1 MKRWEPLIKHKGR
14 TIMKKR
20 MEQLI
25 KGNFEYTVPQV
36 ILSEKEILVRAKE
49 GESYKGELFFGAE
62 DNSKVKGMIFSTN
75 RRIVLA
81 KDQFSGNTVYVQYG
95 IDTGGLRAGDNCSG
109 EIVISSN
116 LGEYRI
122 QVKLTVIGK
131 EVKTSQGDIK
141 NLKQFT
147 ALAQVD
153 YHEAFRLF
161 TKEAFRKLLQGE
173 DEQYAA
179 LYRGM
184 SQNPVTYQHMEEF
197 LIGAKKKEAVELS
210 VDKSFKEMLRIESS
224 TKDSLFIYKNTW
236 GYTRIEIEVEGDFLE
251 VEKKVVTTDDFIG
264 SVYGLE
270 YVILREKL
278 GKGKRY
284 GRIIIKNVY
293 GTQVFEICASA
304 SRDYE
309 INTRSFE
316 NKIKH
321 AMLRNYLELS
331 AQKIEYHQ
339 WKERM
344 FANLEELKSAGCF
357 TTIHQLFES
366 YAYFTEDNMQKAL
379 EALWLLK
386 GREFGEHE
394 AEEKGLYLYLAKETQ
409 LLVGEEADISEQI
422 QSAYRKNQ
430 GSMLLLGLL
439 LRVDEEFINAP
450 VKQLFMLERQ
460 FDRGNTSPFLYL
472 EAAKILLK
480 DESHLKKLSPFMIQ
494 TLAFAAKY
502 NMLNQELGMRVA
514 YMSIREK
521 KFRSSIYRILA
532 ACYEVY
538 PGKDI
543 LEAICKLV
551 MLGQPGRKEYFRW
564 YALAVEQGVRITR
577 LYEFYIET
585 MGKNYLEPLPQP
597 VRLYFSYNNTLSSR
611 RKAFVYGN
619 IIRNKDKDPHTY
631 ESYRQAMEVF
641 AAESVKAGRINEDYA
656 IVYQEF
662 LADLEGKVIG
672 EAAAKVAFTYRL
684 YCDDPKVRNVIVCHS
699 AFEKEEVYPCNDNVA
714 FVNLY
719 TEDAQIIFEDGKH
732 RRYVATVEYNL
743 QKLMDEKAVVSQCM
757 GLDVTND
764 GLLLYVCGSRI
775 TETKIDIHNLVC
787 FQHLAESDAFTE
799 EYKQEARRKLLAYY
813 DIHAGN
819 DTLNEYLKA
828 INYHQFY
835 KIDCVMLI
843 DILIRRGFCHEAFS
857 LVCEYGYEKIDVV
870 NLFKL
875 CRRVILDI
883 EFVEN
888 EELLQLAYYV
898 LSKDKYDEVVLGY
911 LRDSYIGPVDSVII
925 VWEKLKGFQMDT
937 YACEEEILLMAM
949 YSRVYRP
956 KLSGVL
962 EGYIRNRGKESV
974 VVAFITF
981 LSYGYFLG
989 DIRIDAFVFHSL
1001 ESTFERGW
1009 EMDIICS
1016 LALLKRYR
1024 FCKKLTGRQKKNVTD
1039 ILAECR
1045 KQGLRFAF
1053 FTELPKE
1060 CTKSYQLEDRIFIEE
1075 MVHPKARVT
1084 LHYALE
1090 RSEDG
1095 SDEEKV
1101 FLSEPLKKHYHGIF
1115 TREFLLFYGECLTW
1129 YMTIE
1134 LGDVIRRTEP
1144 RTVNM
1149 DTVTME
1155 GKTKYQMLNAMLADQ
1170 RLGKDQS
1177 LDAAMEKYLTYER
1190 MTAQIFTLV

>member
-1 MKRWEPLIKHKGR
+1 
-14 TIMKKR
+14 MKKR

-25 KGNFEYTVPQV
+25 KGNFQYTVPQV
-36 ILSEKEILVRAKE
+36 ILSEKEILVKAKE

-62 DNSKVKGMIFSTN
+62 DNSKVKGMMFSTN

-81 KDQFSGNTVYVQYG
+81 KDQFSGNTVYIQYG
-95 IDTGGLRAGDNCSG
+95 IDTSGLCAGDTCTG

-122 QVKLTVIGK
+122 QVKVTVLDK

-141 NLKQFT
+141 NLNQFT
-147 ALAQVD
+147 ELARAD

-161 TKEAFRKLLQGE
+161 TKDAFRKLLQGE
-173 DEQYAA
+173 DEQYTA

-184 SQNPVTYQHMEEF
+184 AQNPVTYQNMEEF

-210 VDKSFKEMLRIESS
+210 VDKSVKELLRMESS

-251 VEKKVVTTDDFIG
+251 VEKKVVTTEDFIG

-278 GKGKRY
+278 GKGKRR
-284 GRIIIKNVY
+284 GRIIIKTVY

-309 INTRSFE
+309 INTRNFE
-316 NKIKH
+316 NKIKQS
-321 AMLRNYLELS
+321 MLRDYLELS
-331 AQKIEYHQ
+331 AGKIQYREWREQ
-339 WKERM
+339 I

-366 YAYFTEDNMQKAL
+366 YVYFAEDNMLKAL

-394 AEEKGLYLYLAKETQ
+394 AQEQGLYLYLAKETQ
-409 LLVGEEADISEQI
+409 LLVGEEANISEQM
-422 QSAYRKNQ
+422 QSLYRKNQ
-430 GSMLLLGLL
+430 ESILLLMLL
-439 LRVDEEFINAP
+439 LRVDEEFANMP

-460 FDRGNTSPFLYL
+460 FDMGSTSPFLYL
-472 EAAKILLK
+472 EAVRILVK
-480 DESHLKKLSPFMIQ
+480 DESHLKKLSAFMIQ

-502 NMLNQELGMRVA
+502 NMLNQELGMRIA
-514 YMSIREK
+514 YMSTHEK
-521 KFRSSIYRILA
+521 KFKNSIYRILV

-538 PGKDI
+538 SGKDI

-551 MLGQPGRKEYFRW
+551 MLGQPDRKEYFKW

-585 MGKNYLEPLPQP
+585 MGKNYQEPLPRP
-597 VRLYFSYNNTLSSR
+597 VHLYFSYNNTLSSR
-611 RKAFVYGN
+611 KKAFLYAI
-619 IIRNKDKDPHTY
+619 IIRNKAADKHTY
-631 ESYRQAMEVF
+631 ESYREEMETF
-641 AAESVKAGRINEDYA
+641 TAESVKAGKINEDYA
-656 IVYQEF
+656 MVYQEF
-662 LADLEGKVIG
+662 LMELPDKAMG
-672 EAAAKVAFTYRL
+672 EAAAKAAFTYRL

-699 AFEKEEVYPCNDNVA
+699 AFEKEDIYPCNDNIA
-714 FVNLY
+714 FINIY
-719 TEDAQIIFEDGKH
+719 TEDAQIIFEDAKH
-732 RRYVATVEYNL
+732 RRYVATVAYNL

-757 GLDVTND
+757 GLDVTHD
-764 GLLLYVCGSRI
+764 GLLLHVCGSKI
-775 TETKIDIHNLVC
+775 TKTKVDIHNLGC
-787 FQHLAESDAFTE
+787 FQHLAESGAFTE
-799 EYKQEARRKLLAYY
+799 EYKQEARRKLLQYY
-813 DIHAGN
+813 DLHAGN
-819 DTLNEYLKA
+819 DTLNDYLKA
-828 INYHQFY
+828 IDYHQFY
-835 KIDCVMLI
+835 KVDCVLLI
-843 DILIRRGFCHEAFS
+843 DILIRRGFYQEAFS

-875 CRRVILDI
+875 CRRVILDM
-883 EFVEN
+883 EFIEN
-888 EELLQLAYYV
+888 EELLQLAYHV
-898 LSKDKYDEVVLGY
+898 LSKSKYDEVILGY
-911 LRDSYIGPVDSVII
+911 LRDSYIGPVDTMIT
-925 VWEKLKGFQMDT
+925 VWEKLRGFQMDT

-956 KLSGVL
+956 KLSRVL

-974 VVAFITF
+974 VAAFITF
-981 LSYGYFLG
+981 LAYGYFLG
-989 DIRIDAFVFHSL
+989 DIRIDGFVLHSL
-1001 ESTFERGW
+1001 ESTFQRGW

-1024 FCKKLTGRQKKNVTD
+1024 FCKKLTGRQKKNVIE
-1039 ILAECR
+1039 ILAGCR

-1060 CTKSYQLEDRIFIEE
+1060 CTKSFQLEDRIFIEE
-1075 MVHPKARVT
+1075 MIHPKAKVT
-1084 LHYALE
+1084 LHYAIE
-1090 RSEDG
+1090 RSEEG
-1095 SDEEKV
+1095 SDGERV

-1115 TREFLLFYGECLTW
+1115 NREFLLFYGESLTW
-1129 YMTIE
+1129 YMTITLDE
-1134 LGDVIRRTEP
+1134 TIRQTEP
-1144 RTVNM
+1144 QTVNM

-1155 GKTKYQMLNAMLADQ
+1155 GKTKYQMLNVMLANR
-1170 RLGKDQS
+1170 RLGKDQA
-1177 LDAAMEKYLTYER
+1177 LDAAMEKFLGYEQI
-1190 MTAQIFTLV
+1190 TEHIFTLVE